1 MNDET
6 GWLLN
11 VIRYKNFTAFNRW
24 WGKGIIIATFYF
36 IWKKHNLYHSFIQF
50 QNGSKMQLRLF
61 YNKSFFFA
69 GDEVYHPR
77 HLFQLLWSTSQVT
90 QPRPLPFRHTPW
102 EEWPPMDLLW
112 TKCIVN
118 AWTLLNLV
126 SLAASNTQ
134 RPEHRA
140 EPFFTEVRHPTNAHV
155 LPRHSQTSLVPRP
168 RVRPK
173 PPQRTHWTW
182 LAIREVAAVPTRTTA
197 TWSPTLCPPP
207 PRRRCIT
214 CPTRW
219 GWSTNNSM
227 KRLLMT
233 NTKQLGL
240 SLILLLLKSTIL
252 RKKRTSVFF

>member
-6 GWLLN
+6 GRLLN

-155 LPRHSQTSLVPRP
+155 LPRHSPTSLVPRP

-219 GWSTNNSM
+219 GWSTNNSK

-233 NTKQLGL
+233 NTKLLGL
-240 SLILLLLKSTIL
+240 SLL
-252 RKKRTSVFF
+252 